1 MKEPYEVP
9 TTDRLYL
16 ISLLVDLAF
25 SSEETLDRFGK
36 EIQDV
41 INHVAKYNSRSYPM
55 PSLYELFSL
64 HFKAGHVLWVFVDDG
79 QGPINEEAP
88 EVP

>member
-9 TTDRLYL
+9 ISDRLYL

-36 EIQDV
+36 EIQE
-41 INHVAKYNSRSYPM
+41 IIHVVTAYNGRSL
-55 PSLYELFSL
+55 PSEEMQSFLTL
-64 HFKAGHVLWVFVDDG
+64 HFKYDDVLWTFVDRG
-79 QGPINEEAP
+79 Q
-88 EVP
+88 

>member
-9 TTDRLYL
+9 TADRLYL

-41 INHVAKYNSRSYPM
+41 IYQVTKYNGRSYPSEDM
-55 PSLYELFSL
+55 YRLLSI
-64 HFKAGHVLWVFVDDG
+64 HFKSDHVLWVFVDAYHGETDAD
-79 QGPINEEAP
+79 QSS
-88 EVP
+88 